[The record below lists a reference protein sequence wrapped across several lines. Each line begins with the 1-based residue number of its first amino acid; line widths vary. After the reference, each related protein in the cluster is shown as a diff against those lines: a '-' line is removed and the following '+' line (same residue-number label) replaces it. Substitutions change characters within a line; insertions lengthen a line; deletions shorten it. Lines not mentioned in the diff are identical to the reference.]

1 MWEVC
6 PENEFNRKC
15 NDTVMVRL
23 DTELSYF
30 YHFNIPPKY
39 FQIILRSIL
48 IEIQIEQNRIFM

>member
-1 MWEVC
+1 
-6 PENEFNRKC
+6 
-15 NDTVMVRL
+15 MVRL